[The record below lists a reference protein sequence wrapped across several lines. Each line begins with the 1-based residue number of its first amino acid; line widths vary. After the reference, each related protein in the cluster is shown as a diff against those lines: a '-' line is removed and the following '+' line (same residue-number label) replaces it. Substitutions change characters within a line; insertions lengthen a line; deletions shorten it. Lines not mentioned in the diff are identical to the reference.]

1 MEEDS
6 ALKLCNTEGGLHH
19 KGLWRPLWVD
29 STCAWLVYIFLFFR
43 RTIPSILQSRSIYS
57 GYLSLK
63 FCFVGSWRLVR
74 AMKYLVGCCTLSF
87 WLFCDRKHLSDEDAG
102 QSGNSRKNKKYAYC
116 LVFRPLTFSFSHLF
130 ALALV
135 FSYDFHAGAETM
147 FSRHFN
153 DPAADSYFTKRK
165 WGEFVL
171 PPFLLHPAENKLII
185 TPDPPPLLATFWVC
199 FYLFVNE
206 VIHLDLYRCFFLH
219 CIARGVLASDT
230 WWLSCVCRMK
240 HLVE

>member
-19 KGLWRPLWVD
+19 KGLWRPLWV
-29 STCAWLVYIFLFFR
+29 
-43 RTIPSILQSRSIYS
+43 YS
-57 GYLSLK
+57 S
-63 FCFVGSWRLVR
+63 
-74 AMKYLVGCCTLSF
+74 CTGLSF
-87 WLFCDRKHLSDEDAG
+87 ILGMQYGIVLHLRSLFVAKVLRYWLLKVSWSNEVLNWLLYFILLIVLWWETLDAG
-102 QSGNSRKNKKYAYC
+102 HSGNSWRNKKYAHC
-116 LVFRPLTFSFSHLF
+116 LVFWPLTLSFSQPF

-171 PPFLLHPAENKLII
+171 PTFFPHPAEINSSSPLMP
-185 TPDPPPLLATFWVC
+185 TPPT
-199 FYLFVNE
+199 
-206 VIHLDLYRCFFLH
+206 R
-219 CIARGVLASDT
+219 
-230 WWLSCVCRMK
+230 LS
-240 HLVE
+240 HF